1 MIHCS
6 KTKLIQIEKARKLN
20 EQKTIE
26 AKQEKER
33 LDLIFRE
40 RMKKSG
46 QEKLAQ
52 LEEEK
57 RLENQKQEEQIKQ
70 SEVEKKE

>member
-1 MIHCS
+1 
-6 KTKLIQIEKARKLN
+6 
-20 EQKTIE
+20 
-26 AKQEKER
+26 
-33 LDLIFRE
+33 
-40 RMKKSG
+40 MKKNCQG
-46 QEKLAQ
+46 KLTQ